1 MVAIGWRVRG
11 GLVVCAAV
19 VGAFVAVLAGGAAQA
34 DLLSTAPGSSAGRAF
49 PPSVSFVG
57 LDQRTALS
65 TGRLRVRVGAP
76 HRGSV
81 RLFAVAGALDGGAVE
96 AVAAPITVW
105 FPHRGGATIALRLT
119 PAGRRLLAGC
129 NGARATALAV
139 PAGGA
144 PVLAT
149 GLLRTDSDQCRFINS
164 ARLDLSGADHC
175 EILAVGNCLF
185 PWPSD
190 RFTVRDPTTPTGRR
204 IALPAEA
211 MPRNASGAP
220 IDPTDY
226 NRADGFSP
234 GQLIVTKVPGVDTPA
249 ALQRT
254 GAVPVTDIGQSFTP
268 DQPIVVINA
277 RTGRRQPIWSEID
290 STATSPDKTALLIHP
305 AANFEE
311 GGHYI
316 VALRRLRDANGNLI
330 PPTRIFQLYRDRLI
344 TVHPA
349 VEGRRPHMERIF
361 HRLAESGIARHDLSL
376 AWDFTVASGRSL
388 AGRMLAIRDDAFRQL
403 GDTRLDDLTVQGDS
417 PKFTVTG
424 VQDFTP
430 AQNTN
435 IARRVTGTVTVPCY
449 LDQPGCPPGS
459 RFHFAHPADEVP
471 SQIPG
476 NTIDANFICNIPR
489 AAMTGA
495 SARPLLYGHGL
506 LGSASEINAGAFQL
520 SAQEN
525 DIVFCAT
532 DEIGMASQDVPNV
545 VSTLQNLSGFP
556 SVADRLQQG
565 FVNALYL
572 GRAMIHPQGFSSNLA
587 FLAPGGKPMIDS
599 TRLFYN
605 GNSQGGIL
613 GGALTALAPDYDRA
627 VLGVPGMNYS
637 TLLTRSVDFDPFSA
651 VLYPSY
657 PDELQRPLDLS
668 LTQMLWDRGEADGY
682 AEHLVRNPY
691 PNTPRH
697 SVLLLESFG
706 DHQVT
711 NVATEVEARTIG
723 ASVRTPTL
731 DPGRSADVA
740 PFFGIPTIG
749 SFPFSGRAAL
759 EVWDIGPLRANG
771 TLGTPTPPTTN
782 TPNRLGRDPHGALG
796 GEPLART
803 QVSQFLRIGGN
814 LIDVCGAHPCYTAG
828 WTGPGP

>member
-1 MVAIGWRVRG
+1 MVGAGWRAHRG
-11 GLVVCAAV
+11 SAVCAAV
-19 VGAFVAVLAGGAAQA
+19 AGVCAAVLAGVAARA
-34 DLLSTAPGSSAGRAF
+34 DPPAAAPGSSAGNAS
-49 PPSVSFVG
+49 PLSVSFIG
-57 LDQRTALS
+57 LDQRTVLS
-65 TGRLRVRVGAP
+65 SRRLRIRVGAA

-81 RLFAVAGALDGGAVE
+81 RLFAVARALDGGGVE
-96 AVAAPITVW
+96 SVAAPMTVW
-105 FPHRGGATIALRLT
+105 FPHRGDATVALRLT

-129 NGARATALAV
+129 NGVRATALAS
-139 PAGGA
+139 PARGA
-144 PVLAT
+144 PGLAT
-149 GLLRTDSDQCRFINS
+149 RLMRTDSDLCLFINS
-164 ARLDLSGADHC
+164 AGLDLSQADHC
-175 EILAVGNCLF
+175 ETLATGNCLF

-204 IALPAEA
+204 IALPPEA

-234 GQLIVTKVPGVDTPA
+234 GQLIVTKVPGFDTPA

-254 GAVPVTDIGQSFTP
+254 GAVPVTDIGQSFRR

-290 STATSPDKTALLIHP
+290 STATSPEKTALLIRP

-330 PPTRIFQLYRDRLI
+330 PPTQIFKLYRDRLI

-349 VEGRRPHMERIF
+349 VEGRRRHMERIF

-388 AGRMLAIRDDAFRQL
+388 AGRVLAIRDDAFRQR

-430 AQNTN
+430 AQNAN
-435 IARRVTGTVTVPCY
+435 IGRRVTGTVTVPCY

-459 RFHFAHPADEVP
+459 RFHFAHPTDEVP

-476 NTIDANFICNIPR
+476 NTMDANFICNVPR
-489 AAMTGA
+489 VAMTGA
-495 SARPLLYGHGL
+495 PARPLLYGHGL
-506 LGSASEINAGAFQL
+506 LGSASEINSGAFQL
-520 SAQEN
+520 SAQQN

-532 DEIGMASQDVPNV
+532 DEIGMASQDIPNV
-545 VSTLQNLSGFP
+545 VSTLRDLSGFP

-587 FLAPGGKPMIDS
+587 FLVPGGQSVIDP
-599 TRLFYN
+599 TRLVYN

-637 TLLTRSVDFDPFSA
+637 TLLTRSVDWDPFAA

-668 LTQMLWDRGEADGY
+668 LTQMLWDRGEANGY
-682 AEHLVRNPY
+682 AEHLVRDPY

-723 ASVRTPTL
+723 AHVRAPTL
-731 DPGRSADVA
+731 DPGRSADVV

-782 TPNRLGRDPHGALG
+782 TPNRLGRDPHGSLG
-796 GEPLART
+796 GEPLAQA
-803 QVSQFLRIGGN
+803 QVSQFLRIGGD
-814 LIDVCGAHPCYTAG
+814 LVDVCGAHPCYTAG